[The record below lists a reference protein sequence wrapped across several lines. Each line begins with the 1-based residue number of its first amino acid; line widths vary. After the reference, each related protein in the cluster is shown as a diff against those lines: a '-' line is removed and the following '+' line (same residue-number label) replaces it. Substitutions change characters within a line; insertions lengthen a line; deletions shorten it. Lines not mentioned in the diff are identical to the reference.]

1 MLSLWKLFHRTQ
13 QFRRLIVGIML
24 AASCSALGSQPTE
37 VQQIVLPFI
46 KTNAPSHQTYFPK
59 LLALILDKTAATH
72 GPYEISYFRNN
83 FTSARIISEL
93 KFGRSINVLWTSPDE
108 DRERE
113 LLPIRVSL
121 LQGLNSYRIFLIRQK
136 DREKFKAIQSL
147 DELRR
152 FRAGSVSNWPDT
164 KVMQDSDL
172 PVVTSAH
179 YDLLFTMLA
188 GKRFDYFPRGL
199 YEIWDEQQVHADKD
213 LVIEESLMFYYPAPI
228 YFFVNPRDK
237 KLAERI
243 ERGLQLAI
251 EDGSYHELFFSVPSF
266 KRGYE
271 ELSNKERRIFDLEQ
285 PNIAT
290 PKLP

>member
-1 MLSLWKLFHRTQ
+1 
-13 QFRRLIVGIML
+13 ML
-24 AASCSALGSQPTE
+24 AASCWALGSQPSE

-46 KTNAPSHQTYFPK
+46 KANAPSHQAYFPK

>member
-1 MLSLWKLFHRTQ
+1 
-13 QFRRLIVGIML
+13 ML
-24 AASCSALGSQPTE
+24 AASCSALGSQPIE

-46 KTNAPSHQTYFPK
+46 KANAPSHQAYFPK
-59 LLALILDKTAATH
+59 LLALVLDKTAATH

-121 LQGLNSYRIFLIRQK
+121 LQGLNSHRIFLIRQK

-164 KVMQDSDL
+164 KVMQASDL

-179 YDLLFTMLA
+179 YELLFTMLA

-199 YEIWDEQQVHADKD
+199 YEIWDEQLVHADKD

-243 ERGLQLAI
+243 ERGLQLAM

>member
-24 AASCSALGSQPTE
+24 AASCSALGNQPTE

-46 KTNAPSHQTYFPK
+46 KANAPSHQAYFPK
-59 LLALILDKTAATH
+59 LLALVLDKTAATH

-136 DREKFKAIQSL
+136 DREKFKAIKSL
-147 DELRR
+147 NELRR
-152 FRAGSVSNWPDT
+152 FRA
-164 KVMQDSDL
+164 DS
-172 PVVTSAH
+172 
-179 YDLLFTMLA
+179 LL
-188 GKRFDYFPRGL
+188 
-199 YEIWDEQQVHADKD
+199 
-213 LVIEESLMFYYPAPI
+213 S
-228 YFFVNPRDK
+228 
-237 KLAERI
+237 
-243 ERGLQLAI
+243 
-251 EDGSYHELFFSVPSF
+251 
-266 KRGYE
+266 
-271 ELSNKERRIFDLEQ
+271 
-285 PNIAT
+285 
-290 PKLP
+290 